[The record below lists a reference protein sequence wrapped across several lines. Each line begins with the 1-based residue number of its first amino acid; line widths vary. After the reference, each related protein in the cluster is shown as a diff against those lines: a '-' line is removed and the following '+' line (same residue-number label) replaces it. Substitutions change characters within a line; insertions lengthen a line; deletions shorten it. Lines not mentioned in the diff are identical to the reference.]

1 MTLTSRTVIALVIV
15 LATLGCHGSSV
26 PSSPSGAL
34 CARLASLCASD
45 ASANELTRC
54 ERDVASGSAGLDA
67 ENVALCVTALL
78 MEQRVLLHSE
88 RPELLTPCCEALAA
102 CLFPLCWQHVFVP
115 LLPLQPQWPQLS
127 PFSPWPPPS

>member
-34 CARLASLCASD
+34 CASD
-45 ASANELTRC
+45 ASANELTQC

-67 ENVALCVTALL
+67 ENVVRTARCVAEARSCGEATGCMAGAALRSGTTFL
-78 MEQRVLLHSE
+78 RDFTYG
-88 RPELLTPCCEALAA
+88 LTR
-102 CLFPLCWQHVFVP
+102 
-115 LLPLQPQWPQLS
+115 
-127 PFSPWPPPS
+127 

>member
-45 ASANELTRC
+45 ASANELTQC

-67 ENVALCVTALL
+67 ENVVRTARCVAEARSCGEATGCMAGAALRSGTTFL
-78 MEQRVLLHSE
+78 RDFTYG
-88 RPELLTPCCEALAA
+88 LTR
-102 CLFPLCWQHVFVP
+102 
-115 LLPLQPQWPQLS
+115 
-127 PFSPWPPPS
+127 